1 MSRYKHEI
9 ENDKKQ
15 WKSVKIIAI
24 VLLILAFAFSI
35 RLWRDGAFYFDFE
48 TYETQAVIT
57 EVTMQPRRVGNVIKY
72 MQAIRYNYAF
82 ENQSFEGLEYAGKSV
97 GKVKVGDNLQIQVL
111 KRKPTISRIL
121 KEL

>member
-1 MSRYKHEI
+1 MSRYKREI

-24 VLLILAFAFSI
+24 VLLVLGLAFCI

-48 TYETQAVIT
+48 TLETKATIT

-72 MQAIRYNYAF
+72 MQAIRYTYAYDD
-82 ENQSFEGLEYAGKSV
+82 EAFEGLEYAGKSV
-97 GKVKVGDNLQIQVL
+97 GKVKAGDILQIHVL
-111 KRKPTISRIL
+111 KRKPKISRIL
-121 KEL
+121 KE